1 MVSNNARLDPKT
13 RKPLPEGIRY
23 RADRNRYQVRVWAI
37 GLNGEWRERSFL
49 VPTLSEAKRLRAE
62 AQTRIRPDG
71 AMTLSGWHTQAW
83 PAIRDSV
90 RPSTARAY
98 DVSWRKRVKP
108 WLGHKKLEAIT
119 VGDIEA
125 AIAGWD
131 GSASTRIDA
140 LAFLSRLLDNAMRA
154 EIIPLNLARLARR
167 PRSETHH
174 SLRSRALTAEEVDLL
189 VSSIDDGVYRR
200 YIAAL
205 AYTGMRAGEG
215 AALKVGD
222 VDLTAGVIHVRRS
235 LSTALTGQ
243 IVEQSPK
250 SRKERTVP
258 LPAKLRPHLTAAMQ
272 GKRRTELVFT
282 GPRGGRLNGSNVRR
296 AVDWTSIRAKL
307 DREDLRIHDLRHTLA
322 TMLFDAGAAA
332 NDVQAVLGHS
342 SMQVTEK
349 YSRARADVAVRA
361 GRALDQLFS
370 ADGERSK
377 EKDDDQRDS

>member
-49 VPTLSEAKRLRAE
+49 VPTLSEAKRFRAE
-62 AQTRIRPDG
+62 AQTRIKPDG
-71 AMTLSGWHTQAW
+71 AMTLSGWHSQAW

-167 PRSETHH
+167 PRPEAHH
-174 SLRSRALTAEEVDLL
+174 SLRSRALTTEEVDLL
-189 VSSIDDGVYRR
+189 IASIEDGVYRR

-235 LSTALTGQ
+235 LSTGRTGQ

-258 LPAKLRPHLTAAMQ
+258 LPAKLRPHLTVAMQ

-282 GPRGGRLNGSNVRR
+282 GPRGGKLNGSNVRR
-296 AVDWTSIRAKL
+296 AVDWKSIRVKL

-370 ADGERSK
+370 ADERKKQGEER
-377 EKDDDQRDS
+377 